1 MILLF
6 SLVQVILGIL
16 INLFMEKIVKVVFKK
31 DGTFSRLP
39 LRVLGIYLLINGAT
53 TILNVHLL

>member
-6 SLVQVILGIL
+6 SLVQVVLGIL

-39 LRVLGIYLLINGAT
+39 LRILGIYLLINGAT
-53 TILNVHLL
+53 TILNVRLL